1 MNESNEGN
9 YAEVELASRIRRFF
23 ASSID
28 AIIQLFLAIP
38 FFIYSGQLEAISK
51 GFKPDFDTAIVNGL
65 FGFVV
70 YLLLNGYF
78 LKTYGQT
85 VGKKLL
91 SIRIAS
97 KEGSVPH
104 VKQSIGLRFVPLYVC
119 TLIPI
124 LNVLLVIDP
133 LFIFRKDRKCLHDLV
148 AGTQVVKA

>member
-1 MNESNEGN
+1 MFYIFRTTRS
-9 YAEVELASRIRRFF
+9 YF
-23 ASSID
+23 
-28 AIIQLFLAIP
+28 
-38 FFIYSGQLEAISK
+38 K
-51 GFKPDFDTAIVNGL
+51 GVKPDFDTALINGL

-85 VGKKLL
+85 IGKKLL

-97 KEGSVPH
+97 KDGAVPH